1 VKTTL
6 DQMRSAKR
14 KPMILWTCDVP
25 GWAYHNRIETMRRV
39 MPQYDHRILYF
50 GTRMPAPLRFELLS
64 QADVIVCQGVKAM
77 RVVSERP
84 YPVGITD
91 PAEIAEHLFRGVVVR
106 IDSMRVD
113 INGQYVDIFAKNK
126 SALAR

>member
-1 VKTTL
+1 MSDLKA
-6 DQMRSAKR
+6 RNR
-14 KPMILWTCDVP
+14 RPMILWTCDVE

-50 GTRMPAPLRFELLS
+50 GTRMPAPLRRELLA

-84 YPVGITD
+84 YPNGITD
-91 PAEIAEHLFRGVVVR
+91 PVEIAKHLFRGVIVR
-106 IDSMRVD
+106 VDSMRVD
-113 INGQYVDIFAKNK
+113 INGQYVDIFAK
-126 SALAR
+126 SEGSVAG